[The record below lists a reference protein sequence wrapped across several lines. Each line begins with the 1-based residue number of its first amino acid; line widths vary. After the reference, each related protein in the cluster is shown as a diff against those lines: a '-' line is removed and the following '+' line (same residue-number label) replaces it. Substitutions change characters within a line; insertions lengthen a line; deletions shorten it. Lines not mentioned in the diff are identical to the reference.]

1 MDYKVQWFIDD
12 VESEEHTV
20 TLFDSEKDED
30 KNWLE
35 IDLKKHLDCQPISIK
50 QGQKIVIC
58 VTFQGDDCIEVYNGR
73 DGYESDYSKIQD

>member
-35 IDLKKHLDCQPISIK
+35 IDLKKHLDC
-50 QGQKIVIC
+50 
-58 VTFQGDDCIEVYNGR
+58 
-73 DGYESDYSKIQD
+73 